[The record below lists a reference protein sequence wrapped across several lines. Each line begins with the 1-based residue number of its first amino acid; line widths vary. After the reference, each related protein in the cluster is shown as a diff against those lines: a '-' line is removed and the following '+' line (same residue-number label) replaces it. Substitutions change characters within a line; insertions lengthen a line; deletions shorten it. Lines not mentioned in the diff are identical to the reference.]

1 LKSFPSR
8 SFALIACTLF
18 LSQGVLAESDAPSIP
33 AQIDAMFADW
43 NRSDAP
49 GVAVGVI
56 QNGEFVYQN
65 AFGMADLE
73 RRVALTP
80 RSVFEIGS
88 VSKQFTAMC
97 ILLLE
102 KRGKL
107 QLDDDIRTYIPEMPV
122 YERPI
127 TIRHLLHHTSG
138 IRDIETLYPLAGW
151 PYANYYSEAQQLD
164 LITRQQALNFP
175 PGDQYLYSNSGYLLL
190 ATIVHRVSGKTLREF
205 AEERIFRPL
214 GMTHTVFYDTPTQVI
229 PERAIPYS
237 RGEDGSYEMEL
248 WYLPFAGPSGLY
260 TSIDDLARWDAN
272 FYDNQLGGGAELIET
287 MVSPGILN
295 SGESIDYAAGLGL
308 GDHRGHPI
316 VTHGGAWMGFRAG
329 LTRFPEDRLTVIL
342 LGNGSTTGASAF
354 SIADLYLGDAPEPDA
369 SESDSSRTRE
379 TIDVSTETLADFEGT
394 YWNESDMLLR
404 TLEIRDGALYY
415 VRSEQSATEL
425 GAVADGRF
433 VMIGP
438 ESRVEVAFNPA
449 RDATSRSMTVKVDND
464 DPLYFRLLEPL
475 PGASLSEYAGT
486 YWSDELDRELQIQLE
501 GSEVSI
507 SWADNDRVEPA
518 FQLARDDLLV
528 QQFVQVPWYPQDV
541 RLQFERDGKQQVTG
555 LELSCDMVRGLSFEK
570 LDR

>member
-272 FYDNQLGGGAELIET
+272 FYDNQLG
-287 MVSPGILN
+287 
-295 SGESIDYAAGLGL
+295 
-308 GDHRGHPI
+308 
-316 VTHGGAWMGFRAG
+316 
-329 LTRFPEDRLTVIL
+329 
-342 LGNGSTTGASAF
+342 
-354 SIADLYLGDAPEPDA
+354 
-369 SESDSSRTRE
+369 
-379 TIDVSTETLADFEGT
+379 
-394 YWNESDMLLR
+394 
-404 TLEIRDGALYY
+404 
-415 VRSEQSATEL
+415 
-425 GAVADGRF
+425 
-433 VMIGP
+433 
-438 ESRVEVAFNPA
+438 EVP
-449 RDATSRSMTVKVDND
+449 S
-464 DPLYFRLLEPL
+464 
-475 PGASLSEYAGT
+475 
-486 YWSDELDRELQIQLE
+486 
-501 GSEVSI
+501 
-507 SWADNDRVEPA
+507 
-518 FQLARDDLLV
+518 
-528 QQFVQVPWYPQDV
+528 
-541 RLQFERDGKQQVTG
+541 
-555 LELSCDMVRGLSFEK
+555 
-570 LDR
+570 

>member
-1 LKSFPSR
+1 
-8 SFALIACTLF
+8 
-18 LSQGVLAESDAPSIP
+18 
-33 AQIDAMFADW
+33 MFADW

-49 GVAVGVI
+49 GVAIGVI
-56 QNGEFVYQN
+56 QDGEIVYQK

-97 ILLLE
+97 VLLLE
-102 KRGKL
+102 NDGKL
-107 QLDDDIRTYIPEMPV
+107 KLDDDVRTYIPEMPV

-127 TIRHLLHHTSG
+127 TIRNLLHHTSG
-138 IRDIETLYPLAGW
+138 IRDIETLYPLVGW
-151 PYANYYSEAQQLD
+151 PYANYYSEVQQLD
-164 LITRQQALNFP
+164 LITRQRALNFP

-237 RGEDGSYEMEL
+237 QAEDGSYKMEL

-287 MVSPGILN
+287 MVSPGILSN
-295 SGESIDYAAGLGL
+295 GESIDYAAGLGI
-308 GDHRGHPI
+308 GDHREHPI

-342 LGNGSTTGASAF
+342 LGNGSTTGVSAF
-354 SIADLYLGDAPEPDA
+354 SIADLYLGGAPEPDA
-369 SESDSSRTRE
+369 SESDSSRARE
-379 TIDVSTETLADFEGT
+379 TIDVSANTLADFEGI

-404 TLEIRDGALYY
+404 TLEIRDGTLYY

-438 ESRVEVAFNPA
+438 ESLVQVVFNPA
-449 RDATSRSMTVKVDND
+449 SDATSRSMTVTVDND

-475 PGASLSEYAGT
+475 PGESLDEYAGA
-486 YWSDELDRELQIQLE
+486 YWSDELERELQIQHE
-501 GSEVSI
+501 GSDVSL
-507 SWADNDRVEPA
+507 SWADENRNEPA
-518 FQLARDDLLV
+518 FQLAPDDLLV
-528 QQFVQVPWYPQDV
+528 KQFVQVPWYPQDV
-541 RLQFERDGKQQVTG
+541 RLRFERDEKQQVIG
-555 LELSCDMVRGLSFEK
+555 LVLSCDMVRGLAFEK